1 MRRCCGYTCS
11 DAYSSEIL
19 SRAVAIVVPLCLS
32 PFRCPARGP
41 RRLPSSSASS
51 PSAWEYGAGRHAAC
65 RCERRVPPVSFCFI
79 LLWLTSYFAGCFSF
93 HRYISRLL
101 KQECRMFVLLHV
113 SRPFFLFHKK
123 RQDRL
128 VAQLAMQNLLLP
140 CSGNIYLKHLYQEFL
155 KNTFVKS

>member
-1 MRRCCGYTCS
+1 MRIPVRFS
-11 DAYSSEIL
+11 LVPSPSL
-19 SRAVAIVVPLCLS
+19 SRFVCHRFAVQREGQGARRRRRRRRRRRGSTERAGMPHAVAS
-32 PFRCPARGP
+32 GK
-41 RRLPSSSASS
+41 
-51 PSAWEYGAGRHAAC
+51 
-65 RCERRVPPVSFCFI
+65 VPPVSFCFI

-101 KQECRMFVLLHV
+101 KQECRMFCTTPCL
-113 SRPFFLFHKK
+113 SSIFFLFHKK

-140 CSGNIYLKHLYQEFL
+140 CSVNIYLKHLYQEFL